1 MTKEK
6 KVKVRK
12 PFYKKVWV
20 WILVVIIIG
29 AIASG
34 GGEEGTEQASTTPK
48 KEKSIEKDEV
58 KEEVVVEIEEPEEE
72 VQTVGIG
79 QPLMVGDVVFTV
91 TGTSTATNIGGE
103 YGKNSSGEFF
113 ILDVVVKNEG
123 KEAIT
128 TDSSFFKLMSG
139 DITYEADSE
148 AGIWANE
155 DNNFF
160 LQDVNP
166 GIENKGKVVFDIPA
180 GTSNLVLQ
188 VQTGFWGTETGEITL
203 Q

>member
-1 MTKEK
+1 MTNEK

-20 WILVVIIIG
+20 WVLAVIFIG
-29 AIASG
+29 VIASG

-48 KEKSIEKDEV
+48 EEKSIEKDEV
-58 KEEVVVEIEEPEEE
+58 KEEEIVDTEEPEEE

-103 YGKNSSGEFF
+103 YGKSSSGEFF

-128 TDSSFFKLMSG
+128 TDSSFFKLKSG

-155 DNNFF
+155 ENNFF

>member
-6 KVKVRK
+6 KVKVK
-12 PFYKKVWV
+12 KTFYKKVWV
-20 WILVVIIIG
+20 WVLAVIIIG

-34 GGEEGTEQASTTPK
+34 GGEEGTEQASTAPK
-48 KEKSIEKDEV
+48 EEKSIEKDEV
-58 KEEVVVEIEEPEEE
+58 KEEEVVDTEEPEEE

-103 YGKNSSGEFF
+103 YGKSSSGEFF

-128 TDSSFFKLMSG
+128 TDSSFFKLKSG

>member
-1 MTKEK
+1 MSEGK
-6 KVKVRK
+6 KIKGKK
-12 PFYKKVWV
+12 PFYKRIWVWV
-20 WILVVIIIG
+20 LAVIIIG
-29 AIASG
+29 VIASG
-34 GGEEGTEQASTTPK
+34 GEEEGTEQASTTPK
-48 KEKSIEKDEV
+48 TDVSVEKNETK
-58 KEEVVVEIEEPEEE
+58 KEEQVDKEEPEEK
-72 VQTVGIG
+72 VQTAGIG
-79 QPLMVGDVVFTV
+79 QPLKVGEVVFTV

-113 ILDVVVKNEG
+113 ILDVIVKNEG

-128 TDSSFFKLMSG
+128 TDSSFFKLKSG
-139 DITYEADSE
+139 DITYEADTE
-148 AGIWANE
+148 AGIWANQ

-188 VQTGFWGTETGEITL
+188 VQTGFWGTETGEISL

>member
-20 WILVVIIIG
+20 WVLAVIIIG
-29 AIASG
+29 VIASG

-48 KEKSIEKDEV
+48 EEKSIEKDEV
-58 KEEVVVEIEEPEEE
+58 KEEEIVDTEEPEEE

-103 YGKNSSGEFF
+103 YGKSSSGEFF

-128 TDSSFFKLMSG
+128 TDSSFFKLKSG

-155 DNNFF
+155 ENNFF